1 MNYHSRILGVAVTA
15 STVLLA
21 VPLLAVT
28 RADRDFYRAI
38 ESGATAQLT
47 VKVVDDVGRP
57 VGGVN
62 IEARF
67 APAFNAPGEKKLFT
81 TDTNG
86 IAIVSGR
93 TGKSV
98 SLRTTKDGFY
108 GSSEKIDYV
117 ALGQGVKGVK
127 WLPWGMKKE
136 IVLRP
141 VKKPKTEQF
150 KIRGYK
156 HTKRLNEWLRFDLE
170 YGDFVSPDGK
180 GKTGD
185 FEVLFN
191 WDGGM
196 GNKYTGMG
204 VKIRF
209 MDKYSGGC
217 YVNKVMCSDFSG
229 AYAFPLSQDVHP
241 EFSYFVREKR
251 NHDTGELIERE
262 ARKFDETKALLVR
275 SRCEIDPLTGKL
287 LKCHYSQISDIQF
300 GCNSDEGIVFLVK
313 SFYNPTPNDT
323 NLEPKR

>member
-1 MNYHSRILGVAVTA
+1 MNYHSRILGVAVSA
-15 STVLLA
+15 SRVLLT

-141 VKKPKTEQF
+141 VRKPVANKPYFSSGKYTMDTG
-150 KIRGYK
+150 K
-156 HTKRLNEWLRFDLE
+156 WLGFDIE
-170 YGDFVSPDGK
+170 TYDFVSPNGN
-180 GKTGD
+180 GTIAD
-185 FEVLFN
+185 FEVKFE
-191 WDGGM
+191 WDGQRGKNFHGM
-196 GNKYTGMG
+196 DMI
-204 VKIRF
+204 IRF
-209 MDKYSGGC
+209 VEPYAGAYYYDRTMT
-217 YVNKVMCSDFSG
+217 SDFRD
-229 AYAFPLSQDVHP
+229 AYSANTNEFYQKEFVFYSHP
-241 EFSYFVREKR
+241 IRNSDGEIVKR
-251 NHDTGELIERE
+251 DQKL
-262 ARKFDETKALLVR
+262 FDMSKSLVVR
-275 SRCEIDPLTGKL
+275 SRCILNEDGTLNQARYSEIAEL
-287 LKCHYSQISDIQF
+287 SF
-300 GCNSDEGIVFLVK
+300 GCSSKGTWIMFQPI
-313 SFYNPTPNDT
+313 FNPTPNDT